1 MKVQVARVGKP
12 HGIRG
17 EVTVQL
23 FTDAPEERFA
33 PGARLL
39 LEPSVPLAPEGVV
52 TVRGARWNKAVL
64 VVALEEVPDRN
75 GAETLRGARL
85 YAEALEE
92 DPESDEWYEHELVD
106 LEVRTGPED
115 GRARG
120 SAWSPVLRTLPVQDL
135 LEISSTR
142 GGARPCSPSSRRSC
156 PVVDPEGGCVVV
168 TPPPVLLELGLDD
181 GSPATGTPR
190 TAGTPHGTPRTG
202 RRRAGADA
210 HRRRQHLPRV
220 PLGPGLSLIGK
231 ARRQGLLELTVTDL
245 REFTPTGTAPWT
257 TPPTAAGPAWS

>member
-39 LEPSVPLAPEGVV
+39 IEPSVPLAPEGVV

-92 DPESDEWYEHELVD
+92 DPEADEWYEHELVD

-115 GRARG
+115 GTGPRIG
-120 SAWSPVLRTLPVQDL
+120 VVTGLRTLPVQDL
-135 LEISSTR
+135 LEIELDE
-142 GGARPCSPSSRRSC
+142 GRREAVLPFVEEIV
-156 PVVDPEGGCVVV
+156 PVVDPEGGFVVV
-168 TPPPVLLELGLDD
+168 TPPPGLLELGLDGGKPDSGDPDSGDPDSGDPDSGDPDSGTTDAGEPED
-181 GSPATGTPR
+181 GAPED
-190 TAGTPHGTPRTG
+190 G
-202 RRRAGADA
+202 R
-210 HRRRQHLPRV
+210 
-220 PLGPGLSLIGK
+220 
-231 ARRQGLLELTVTDL
+231 
-245 REFTPTGTAPWT
+245 
-257 TPPTAAGPAWS
+257 

>member
-39 LEPSVPLAPEGVV
+39 LEPSVPLAPAGEV

-85 YAEALEE
+85 FAEAPEE
-92 DPESDEWYEHELVD
+92 DPGSDEWYEHELVD

-115 GRARG
+115 GSGPRIG
-120 SAWSPVLRTLPVQDL
+120 VVTGLRTLPVQDL
-135 LEISSTR
+135 LEIELDED
-142 GGARPCSPSSRRSC
+142 RREAVLPFVEEIV
-156 PVVDPEGGCVVV
+156 PVVDPEGGFVVV
-168 TPPPVLLELGLDD
+168 TPPPGLLELGREGGPADAAEHD
-181 GSPATGTPR
+181 GDGTG
-190 TAGTPHGTPRTG
+190 GGD
-202 RRRAGADA
+202 AGA
-210 HRRRQHLPRV
+210 
-220 PLGPGLSLIGK
+220 G
-231 ARRQGLLELTVTDL
+231 
-245 REFTPTGTAPWT
+245 APE
-257 TPPTAAGPAWS
+257 GGR

>member
-39 LEPSVPLAPEGVV
+39 IEPAVPLAPEGVV
-52 TVRGARWNKAVL
+52 TVRRARWNKAVL

-75 GAETLRGARL
+75 GAETLRGAHL

-92 DPESDEWYEHELVD
+92 DPEADEWYEHELVD

-115 GRARG
+115 GTGPRIG
-120 SAWSPVLRTLPVQDL
+120 VVTGLRTLPVQDL
-135 LEISSTR
+135 LEIELDE
-142 GGARPCSPSSRRSC
+142 GRREAVLPFVEEIV
-156 PVVDPEGGCVVV
+156 PVVDPEGGFVVV
-168 TPPPVLLELGLDD
+168 TPPPGLLELGLDSGKPDSDNPD
-181 GSPATGTPR
+181 GDKPDSDNPDGGT
-190 TAGTPHGTPRTG
+190 TDAGEPEDGAPEDG
-202 RRRAGADA
+202 R
-210 HRRRQHLPRV
+210 
-220 PLGPGLSLIGK
+220 
-231 ARRQGLLELTVTDL
+231 
-245 REFTPTGTAPWT
+245 
-257 TPPTAAGPAWS
+257 

>member
-115 GRARG
+115 GSGPRIG
-120 SAWSPVLRTLPVQDL
+120 VVTGLRTLPVQDL
-135 LEISSTR
+135 LEIELDE
-142 GGARPCSPSSRRSC
+142 GRREAVLPFVEEIV
-156 PVVDPEGGCVVV
+156 PVVDPEGGFVVV
-168 TPPPVLLELGLDD
+168 TPPPGLLELGLDD
-181 GSPATGTPR
+181 GKPDEGNDDDGNGDAVNPGDGNSGGGDPTDGAPG
-190 TAGTPHGTPRTG
+190 GG
-202 RRRAGADA
+202 R
-210 HRRRQHLPRV
+210 
-220 PLGPGLSLIGK
+220 
-231 ARRQGLLELTVTDL
+231 
-245 REFTPTGTAPWT
+245 
-257 TPPTAAGPAWS
+257 